1 MATVEAGGVQM
12 IRVDPMMFLQNR
24 GVFRSDVLLHFR
36 NVCSYRELYR
46 GN

>member
-1 MATVEAGGVQM
+1 MATLEAGGVQM
-12 IRVDPMMFLQNR
+12 IRVDPMICLQNR
-24 GVFRSDVLLHFR
+24 GVFGSDVCDIFC